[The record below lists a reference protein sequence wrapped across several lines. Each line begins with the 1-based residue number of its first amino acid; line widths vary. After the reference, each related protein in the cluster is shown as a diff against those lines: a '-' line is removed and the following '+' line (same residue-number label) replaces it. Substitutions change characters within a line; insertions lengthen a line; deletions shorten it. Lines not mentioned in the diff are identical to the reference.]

1 VIGYDPR
8 MTATAFSPISQDRA
22 GRRVR
27 AAGARDRA
35 GAPGAIVLARHGEPA
50 LCRHVKLDAAG
61 YRRWWATYEEGGLLH
76 GQTPPPALIEV
87 ARRAGVCFSSVR
99 PRSMQT
105 AAALRDDAAYHSDAL
120 FVEAPL
126 PPPRWPHFVRLSPR
140 AWGVVSRMAWWFFN
154 HHDGQET
161 RRDAERRARAAA
173 RRLIEAAEAG
183 QDVLV
188 VAHGFFNAM
197 MGRELKRLGWR
208 RRSSQGYRYWCAQR
222 FERA

>member
-1 VIGYDPR
+1 
-8 MTATAFSPISQDRA
+8 MTSTAFASGTEHRA
-22 GRRVR
+22 ERPAVPR
-27 AAGARDRA
+27 AAERT
-35 GAPGAIVLARHGEPA
+35 GAIVLARHGEPA
-50 LCRHVKLDAAG
+50 LHRGVKLDSAG
-61 YRRWWATYEEGGLLH
+61 YRRWWATYEEGGLLC
-76 GQTPPPALIEV
+76 GQSPPEALIEV
-87 ARRAGVCFSSVR
+87 AKRAGVCFSSVR

-105 AAALRDDAAYHSDAL
+105 AAALRDQSGFQCDPL

-126 PPPRWPHFVRLSPR
+126 PPPPWPAWVRLSPR
-140 AWGVVSRMAWWFFN
+140 AWGVIARLAWWFFN

-161 RRDAERRARAAA
+161 RRDAERRAHAAA

-197 MGRELKRLGWR
+197 IGRELKRLGWR